1 MTLQPPS
8 SKMAKPDRSA
18 VETEL
23 WPSRGRLMAHF
34 ALVLGV
40 AFAVGAGVGNQRTAT
55 SAALGVALCG
65 LNLLAMRKITSGLTR
80 ADGGSALWALLLPF
94 KLVALVGIAFLLVKT
109 RVAGAVPLAL
119 GFAALPLTAIFL
131 PRPKPLGH
139 APSPSAAPPSA
150 SPAEPL
156 EVLPRA

>member
-1 MTLQPPS
+1 
-8 SKMAKPDRSA
+8 MAKPNQIA

-23 WPSRGRLMAHF
+23 WPSRGRLLTHF
-34 ALVLGV
+34 ALVLGA
-40 AFAVGAGVGNQRTAT
+40 AFAVGAGVGNQRTAA

-65 LNLLAMRKITSGLTR
+65 FNLMAMRRITNGLTR
-80 ADGGSALWALLLPF
+80 ADGGSALWALALPF

-119 GFAALPLTAIFL
+119 GFAALPLTAVFL
-131 PRPKPLGH
+131 PRPKPAGR
-139 APSPSAAPPSA
+139 APSPIAPPPSA